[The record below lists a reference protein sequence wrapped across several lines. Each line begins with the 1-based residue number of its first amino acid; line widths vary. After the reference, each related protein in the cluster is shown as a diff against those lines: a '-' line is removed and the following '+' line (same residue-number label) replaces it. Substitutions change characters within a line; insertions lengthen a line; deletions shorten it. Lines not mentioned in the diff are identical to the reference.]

1 LHFFTVRQSG
11 LKSPLER
18 PVLVFALLSTR
29 NTKGEE
35 SVKKPAIFA
44 LAFSI
49 GSLAGVAQAKNFTGE
64 IMDSNCAKNGG
75 HAQMEK
81 EHNLT
86 SDSGCTNACVKM
98 GAKYV
103 LFMNGK
109 SYDLDDQTK
118 PADFAGKRVKVTGK
132 MDGNTIKVENI
143 SPAS

>member
-1 LHFFTVRQSG
+1 M
-11 LKSPLER
+11 
-18 PVLVFALLSTR
+18 FAFML
-29 NTKGEE
+29 
-35 SVKKPAIFA
+35 
-44 LAFSI
+44 SI
-49 GSLAGVAQAKNFTGE
+49 GALVGVAQAKNFTGE
-64 IMDSNCAKNGG
+64 IMDSNCAKNGS

-86 SDSGCTNACVKM
+86 SDSGCTKACVKG

-132 MDGNTIKVENI
+132 MEGNAIKVENI
-143 SPAS
+143 SPAT

>member
-1 LHFFTVRQSG
+1 M
-11 LKSPLER
+11 
-18 PVLVFALLSTR
+18 
-29 NTKGEE
+29 
-35 SVKKPAIFA
+35 KKQAA
-44 LAFSI
+44 LASI
-49 GSLAGVAQAKNFTGE
+49 FLICALGVAQAKNYTGE

-81 EHNLT
+81 AHNIT
-86 SDSGCTNACVKM
+86 SDSGCTQACVKA

-109 SYDLDDQTK
+109 TYSLDDQTK

-132 MDGNTIKVENI
+132 MEKGNTIKVESI